1 LAKILKRTDRIKF
14 KVGEVTF
21 TLAPFTYEQKMEMSE
36 CITTK
41 AGVNR
46 VDMFKTQ
53 TLMLKYGVKDIDGV
67 EDYELEFDSSGNLTD
82 ECISELLYLDQS
94 IPMLSAC
101 YEIHNGLPDK
111 LLTEGVELEVVSKK
125 QKGN

>member
-1 LAKILKRTDRIKF
+1 MAKILKRTDRIKF

-94 IPMLSAC
+94 ITMLSAC
-101 YEIHNGLPDK
+101 YEVHNGLPDK

>member
-1 LAKILKRTDRIKF
+1 MAKILKRTDRIKF